1 VSHLSKFGVIHWDI
15 KPSNILW
22 DPRSKKG
29 VLIDFGLSEIET
41 DLEGKPVI
49 LADNDLV
56 KKITELQKK
65 MNIKNWTGTKGY
77 MPPETIFGSP
87 KQGSAVD
94 IWAIGVIMLSF
105 LMKRHPI
112 ISLNNTTKIKN
123 FTIANLVPLALIFG
137 AWEIKAIAHEHGYG
151 MLMPDEVP

>member
-1 VSHLSKFGVIHWDI
+1 MHRDI

-41 DLEGKPVI
+41 DSDGKPI
-49 LADNDLV
+49 KHPDNEIV
-56 KKITELQKK
+56 KKIADLQKK
-65 MNIKNWTGTKGY
+65 MNIKNRTGTKGY
-77 MPPETIFGSP
+77 MPPETIFNSP
-87 KQGSAVD
+87 TQGSAVD
-94 IWAIGVIMLSF
+94 IWAVGVIMLSF

-137 AWEIKAIAHEHGYG
+137 A
-151 MLMPDEVP
+151 